1 MARTSNR
8 NDEGASVV
16 IGIILIV
23 VITVVL
29 SAVVAEF
36 AFQLNTDITPQH
48 IVGVKVTRVNS
59 DVIRVTTMGD
69 VMGLLTS
76 GGTGHSDATQ
86 TTYTCTDDIS
96 GSPVN
101 PCKEDGSPA
110 TTYDASV
117 IGSNMYFPVSP
128 GGEITVVAH
137 FTDGTTTFVY
147 SGKIL

>member
-1 MARTSNR
+1 MTKAHRL
-8 NDEGASVV
+8 V

-76 GGTGHSDATQ
+76 GGAGHSDATQ
-86 TTYTCTDDIS
+86 ATYTCTNDIS

-101 PCKEDGSPA
+101 S
-110 TTYDASV
+110 
-117 IGSNMYFPVSP
+117 
-128 GGEITVVAH
+128 
-137 FTDGTTTFVY
+137 
-147 SGKIL
+147 L